1 MAEQTTAK
9 TMAKTIRIKLVRS
22 PIGYTESQKRTVKA
36 LGLHKLN
43 QIVEKPDNEAVRGMI
58 ETVTHLVE
66 IVE

>member
-1 MAEQTTAK
+1 ME
-9 TMAKTIRIKLVRS
+9 KTIRIKLVRS

>member
-1 MAEQTTAK
+1 MAEQTT
-9 TMAKTIRIKLVRS
+9 AKTIRIKLVRS